1 MDRAGV
7 PATRRRLLR
16 ATLLAGTLLAVGSG
30 CTIARLQQEE
40 SGDEQR
46 VREKEAALQ
55 AEQQRAAELTKQKD
69 QLAADLSTRE
79 LSLAELNEKLEPLRL
94 ANSRQSA
101 ENELARRERA
111 RLIAELQEMSAQLA
125 QLRKS
130 PQDPSSEQRQR
141 IDFLK
146 RQIKDQLDL
155 LLH

>member
-16 ATLLAGTLLAVGSG
+16 TTLLAGTLLAVGSG

>member
-1 MDRAGV
+1 VDRAGV

-16 ATLLAGTLLAVGSG
+16 TTLLAGTLLAVGGG

>member
-16 ATLLAGTLLAVGSG
+16 TTLLAGTLLAVGGG